1 LKFLLI
7 SRRLDNKLS
16 APKCNYNLALALAR
30 LGADVQILTSII
42 SIPSKDLNKL
52 GEAGV
57 KIKKAPKVFASRA
70 ISPLFYAFFA
80 EANKEDRVIIGNGY
94 TLRDDITWIHYLRL
108 GVLTY
113 LLDFLSDGEKRK
125 AHIESHIEK
134 AIFKSSEKLWAV
146 SNLVRRLLI
155 KEYGVPEN
163 KVFVLHNGV
172 DTEKYYPL
180 NGQEKSELRKRL
192 NIPED
197 AKVMIF
203 VGGDPLRKGFG
214 RILYALKKL
223 EEAGGGNYVLL
234 AIGFKPTSDIVNLS
248 SGLKVRFMGN
258 VPEENLINF
267 YQASDLLL
275 LPSYF
280 DPFSLVVLEAMACGA
295 VPIVT
300 PVVGASEII
309 IHGKNG
315 FIVTDESDLAK
326 TLLELAEFDLEK
338 LQKEAIATARAHSWI
353 NIAKGLQREIKGGRP

>member
-1 LKFLLI
+1 
-7 SRRLDNKLS
+7 
-16 APKCNYNLALALAR
+16 LALAR
-30 LGADVQILTSII
+30 LGADVEILTSKI
-42 SIPSKDLNKL
+42 SIPSKDLKKL
-52 GEAGV
+52 REVAV
-57 KIKKAPKVFASRA
+57 KIKKAPKVFANR
-70 ISPLFYAFFA
+70 ILSPLSYTFFA
-80 EANKEDRVIIGNGY
+80 KVNKGDRVIIGNGY
-94 TLRDDITWIHYLRL
+94 TLGDDVTWVHFLRL
-108 GVLTY
+108 GAPIY
-113 LLDFLSDGEKRK
+113 LLDFLSDDQKRK
-125 AHIESHIEK
+125 IRIESYMEK

-146 SNLVRRLLI
+146 SNLVKGLLI

-172 DTEKYYPL
+172 DIEKYHPL
-180 NGQEKSELRKRL
+180 SDQEKSELRKKL

-203 VGGDPLRKGFG
+203 VSGDPLRKGFG
-214 RILYALKKL
+214 RIPYALKKL
-223 EEAGGGNYVLL
+223 EEAGERNYVLL
-234 AIGFKPTSDIVNLS
+234 AIGFKPSSDIVNLS
-248 SGLKVRFMGN
+248 SGLRVKFVGN

-300 PVVGASEII
+300 QVVGASEII

-326 TLLELAEFDLEK
+326 TLLELAEFDIEK
-338 LQKEAIATARAHSWI
+338 LHKEAIATARVHSWM
-353 NIAKGLQREIKGGRP
+353 NIAKSLQREIK